1 MSNTDDVIDGNVGT
15 EYDEIDQSTMYFDGV
30 PPVWTYEKLEKLALT
45 NSLVGNFDVT
55 TKGEKLPEVYYNEG
69 LKAFVFKREISLN
82 KEFCYQ
88 ILKFYY
94 ENGNVETQWKLHDT
108 YKNRA
113 IFIADNQYDLSISEI
128 KQQLEEFMET
138 KLYKSFIVKREPN
151 D

>member
-1 MSNTDDVIDGNVGT
+1 MSDEIIDGNVGT

-45 NSLVGNFDVT
+45 NSLAGNFDVT
-55 TKGEKLPEVYYNEG
+55 TKGERLTELHYNEG
-69 LKAFVFKREISLN
+69 LKAFVFKREIGLN
-82 KEFCYQ
+82 KEFCYR
-88 ILKFYY
+88 IIRFYY
-94 ENGNVETQWKLHDT
+94 ENGNVETRWELCDT

-128 KQQLEEFMET
+128 KQQLEEFMEI
-138 KLYKSFIVKREPN
+138 KLYKSFIVKRESN

>member
-1 MSNTDDVIDGNVGT
+1 MSDDVIDGNVGT
-15 EYDEIDQSTMYFDGV
+15 EYDEIDQSTIYFDGV
-30 PPVWTYEKLEKLALT
+30 PPVWTYEKLEQLALT
-45 NSLVGNFDVT
+45 NRLAGNFDVT

-128 KQQLEEFMET
+128 KQQLEEFMEI
-138 KLYKSFIVKREPN
+138 KLYKSFIVKRESN